1 MEVVTN
7 VPLTS
12 PTGGLE
18 MHVFQVSREL
28 ARRGHG
34 VHLLYTEAGSLLPEY
49 DAFCRSVTQVTTV
62 DYWYPTGRRALPG
75 QVVRMVP
82 AIWAAA
88 RRRPDILY
96 GNRVMS
102 NGWTVP
108 AGKLTRAPVVCHE
121 HGFLELSSRRIDFIN
136 RHVDRFIMI
145 SQFVADPWLA
155 GGLDPD
161 KVTVIHN
168 GIDPAEYP
176 FGGLEERN
184 AARRSLGIPED
195 PLVVTFLGRL
205 DRVKGVEVLLRAWQ
219 LLGWGPDQARLVI
232 LGSSVTDH
240 DSGVHL
246 AELHELAGDGVH
258 FLPAQRD
265 VTLPLHA
272 ADVVVVPSLWDEPFG
287 RVVIEALSTGRPVL
301 ASRVGGI
308 PEILTGP
315 LERFLFERGDVAGL
329 AERLAAVA
337 EWRDDEPELA
347 EVCASRVREGFTLE
361 QMVDGVEAVFRTVV
375 TT

>member
-1 MEVVTN
+1 MKLVTN

-18 MHVFQVSREL
+18 MHVLQVSREL
-28 ARRGHG
+28 ASRGHD
-34 VHLLYTEAGSLLPEY
+34 VHLLYAEGGSLLPEY
-49 DAFCRSVTQVTTV
+49 RRFCRSVTQVTTV

-75 QVVRMVP
+75 QMIRMVP

-88 RRRPDILY
+88 RRRPDVLY

-108 AGKLTRAPVVCHE
+108 AGALTSAPVVCHE
-121 HGFLELSSRRIDFIN
+121 HGYLELSSRRIDFIN

-155 GGLDPD
+155 RGLDPD
-161 KVTVIHN
+161 KVEVVHN
-168 GIDPAEYP
+168 GIDPTEYP
-176 FGGLEERN
+176 FGGLEERS
-184 AARRSLGIPED
+184 AARRSLGLPD
-195 PLVVTFLGRL
+195 DAFVVTFLGRL
-205 DRVKGVEVLLRAWQ
+205 DRVKGVDVLLKAWR
-219 LLGWGPDQARLVI
+219 LLGLDPERARLLVV
-232 LGSSVTDH
+232 GSSVTDH
-240 DSGVHL
+240 DAGGHL
-246 AELHELAGDGVH
+246 AELQELADDTVQ

-265 VTLPLHA
+265 VIPPLHA
-272 ADVVVVPSLWDEPFG
+272 ADAVVVPSLWDEPFG

-315 LERFLFERGDVAGL
+315 LERFLFERGDVPGL
-329 AERLAAVA
+329 ADRLASLA
-337 EWRDDEPELA
+337 EWRDNEPELA
-347 EVCASRVREGFTLE
+347 ATCVSRVYEGFTLD
-361 QMVDGVEAVFRTVV
+361 QMVDGVEAVFRSV
-375 TT
+375 T